1 LHGSLTTLS
10 AQPTVELRPTGG
22 LEVVVRYLT
31 RAQDR
36 FEMRSRLNQR
46 LLAIL
51 HAPPQVLSANGQP
64 ETAPAD
70 SPDALKQH
78 SRTLDPG

>member
-1 LHGSLTTLS
+1 LHGSLSTLS

-51 HAPPQVLSANGQP
+51 HAPPQISEASPSAAKD
-64 ETAPAD
+64 APPAA
-70 SPDALKQH
+70 SAAT
-78 SRTLDPG
+78 S